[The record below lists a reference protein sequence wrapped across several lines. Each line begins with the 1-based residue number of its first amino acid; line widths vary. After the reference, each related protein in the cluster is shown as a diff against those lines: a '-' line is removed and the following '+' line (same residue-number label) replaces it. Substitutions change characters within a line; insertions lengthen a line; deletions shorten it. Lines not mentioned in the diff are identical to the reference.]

1 MVYATYF
8 GSPNAL
14 EHVDGGTSRF
24 DNKGRIYQAVCAGCG
39 GLSDFPTTPG
49 AWSEI
54 NGSRN
59 CNIGIIKFD
68 FDLPAIVADFYIPPT
83 VCAPISLT
91 FNNMSQSISPNTQY
105 FWDFGDGSTST
116 EYAPTHAYTQSG
128 IYQIRLIVQDLGSCN
143 FTDTMTRQLVV
154 LANTN
159 RILDPVGICAGDFVQ
174 IGIPPSGS
182 DETCQWT
189 PTTNL
194 DNPTI
199 SNPIASPTTTTQYT
213 LYVSNGVCTDTL
225 RQTVIVDNLQIDAG
239 NNDTICTGDT
249 AYLVPS
255 IVGMPHSSIG
265 LDPQILQILSIV
277 ILHKLH

>member
-1 MVYATYF
+1 MSGWGSPVLNAGQGGTAGLPITADAFQVTTDNNDYYFICITDDVSSLVYATYF

-128 IYQIRLIVQDLGSCN
+128 LYQIRLIVQDLGSCN

-174 IGIPPSGS
+174 IEIP
-182 DETCQWT
+182 
-189 PTTNL
+189 
-194 DNPTI
+194 
-199 SNPIASPTTTTQYT
+199 
-213 LYVSNGVCTDTL
+213 L
-225 RQTVIVDNLQIDAG
+225 RQRRNMPMDTDNQ
-239 NNDTICTGDT
+239 
-249 AYLVPS
+249 S
-255 IVGMPHSSIG
+255 R
-265 LDPQILQILSIV
+265 
-277 ILHKLH
+277 